1 MHCFGWWY
9 NDPGE
14 IVVVFLFARKKSK
27 KKSKKDKKKKKKKKA
42 HQLTIGLS
50 TRTPAQRNP
59 PSRNKAL

>member
-1 MHCFGWWY
+1 MT
-9 NDPGE
+9 PGKLLL
-14 IVVVFLFARKKSK
+14 FFFFARKKSK

-59 PSRNKAL
+59 PSRNKALQRV